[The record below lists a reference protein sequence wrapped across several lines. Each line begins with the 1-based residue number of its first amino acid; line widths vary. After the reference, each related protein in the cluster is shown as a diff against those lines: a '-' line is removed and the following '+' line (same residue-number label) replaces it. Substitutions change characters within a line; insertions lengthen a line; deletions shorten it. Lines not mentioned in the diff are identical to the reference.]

1 VPESDP
7 ESGKPECSLPPLFYH
22 CGRPNEKACDSENPG
37 RMQISLE
44 RVPDLAPVASR
55 SVIDRAG
62 FSEGHLIS
70 CSPRG
75 KGRYGPSM
83 ADPSPRKFSPVI
95 RSRPPDKPFRRKT
108 TRMIYIPAAVVA
120 LVSVFFLQTH
130 LRPSSHG
137 AQAWTAA
144 DTPAQAQVISPK
156 SFAVLKNVPPPT
168 VANGSTVRLAS

>member
-1 VPESDP
+1 MFPSPTFTIV
-7 ESGKPECSLPPLFYH
+7 G
-22 CGRPNEKACDSENPG
+22 PNEKACDSENPG

-62 FSEGHLIS
+62 FSEGHLIVAA
-70 CSPRG
+70 PRE
-75 KGRYGPSM
+75 GRGDMVLP
-83 ADPSPRKFSPVI
+83 PSPRKFSPVI
-95 RSRPPDKPFRRKT
+95 RSRPPAKPFRRKT